1 MEHSKD
7 SEYFLPAV
15 YMEMS
20 PAEHYSSKLAI
31 QSALLFLSF
40 KFVYTWWCNSPSFWR
55 QTLSDTSEGGGKFPP
70 TPSSSSVFVLC
81 SAETNDPAK
90 WRSDVTAWAE

>member
-40 KFVYTWWCNSPSFWR
+40 KSVYT
-55 QTLSDTSEGGGKFPP
+55 
-70 TPSSSSVFVLC
+70 
-81 SAETNDPAK
+81 
-90 WRSDVTAWAE
+90 